1 MKQIQPVS
9 LWYNGQMIE
18 ATNLNAY
25 VINDNLQ
32 DTASFWWGL
41 YSEGDEPGTTS
52 KCVASGNLSMIGQD
66 YIDWNNDTDINDAA
80 YTWISEQLG
89 LTII

>member
-1 MKQIQPVS
+1 MKQIQPVQ
-9 LWYNGQMIE
+9 LWYNGQITE
-18 ATNLNAY
+18 ATSLNAY

-32 DTASFWWGL
+32 NTANFWWGL
-41 YSEGDEPGTTS
+41 YSESIDPGQQG
-52 KCVASGNLSMIGQD
+52 KCIASGNLSMIGQD

-80 YTWISEQLG
+80 YTWIAEQLG